1 MASFSDL
8 EEDDSITEDSND
20 SEDEDLAKIDAL
32 LDHFS
37 LAVEKNVRHGP
48 RCNDTRN
55 AIHHLKLL
63 LPRIVSH
70 RYWAA
75 ERGDVFGYIQD
86 CTIFNRSRSELVS
99 KLFQLIE
106 KSDSFDLDMDI
117 MLLLESVC
125 SRDSN
130 FYSFPIASDCIPVLI
145 NLLASPYEDLA
156 IKSMQLL
163 IHCAEE
169 ILITR
174 VDDVQKIAHVIAKGR
189 STQFLRSTASLVYAC
204 MKYLY
209 QSPHIIP
216 LLQIVVLLIKSD
228 DVKVLKEILKA
239 WTVIIINRHTIFS
252 YIRDETD
259 DELWQL
265 NMDLIPTGYA
275 CEIVASQ
282 SLYLQNPIVE
292 LLYFAIEKVSHN
304 ENKFLLDSKV
314 LSYLHNL
321 LRKKCTHSTSDL
333 SEILT
338 IINRLIYHGY
348 ELVQKMIDEDV
359 VSTIFKCSEMVR
371 DLVQKHDRMIIYLF
385 ASLIDQNKYKN
396 MMPSFFSLHS
406 VVSKCKWLPNL
417 SKEMKNDAL
426 AQLRIIHTN
435 GQPEVSALAEEL
447 YSFIQKFKEH

>member
-37 LAVEKNVRHGP
+37 LAVETFTAQNSISSLLGCRKLQVMISCENYQCLKNEVLILD
-48 RCNDTRN
+48 CNFT
-55 AIHHLKLL
+55 A
-63 LPRIVSH
+63 
-70 RYWAA
+70 
-75 ERGDVFGYIQD
+75 
-86 CTIFNRSRSELVS
+86 
-99 KLFQLIE
+99 
-106 KSDSFDLDMDI
+106 
-117 MLLLESVC
+117 
-125 SRDSN
+125 
-130 FYSFPIASDCIPVLI
+130 DCIPVLI

-174 VDDVQKIAHVIAKGR
+174 VDDVQKIADVIAKGR

-292 LLYFAIEKVSHN
+292 LLYFAIEK
-304 ENKFLLDSKV
+304 FLLDSKV

-321 LRKKCTHSTSDL
+321 LRKKCIHSTSDL

-359 VSTIFKCSEMVR
+359 VSTIFKCSEMSPGLDRKMITSIFADMINFASDDQVR

-396 MMPSFFSLHS
+396 MMPSFFGLHS

-447 YSFIQKFKEH
+447 YSFIQKFK